1 VIETVNEQF
10 VITARAKGVSR
21 LRVLF
26 LHVLPNTLNPIL
38 SFLGL
43 QIGKL
48 VGGSIITESIYA
60 WPGVGRLLIGS
71 IFQRD
76 IPVVTAAIFI
86 MCVVIILSNLVVD
99 IALSM
104 IDPRI
109 RSA

>member
-1 VIETVNEQF
+1 
-10 VITARAKGVSR
+10 
-21 LRVLF
+21 
-26 LHVLPNTLNPIL
+26 
-38 SFLGL
+38 
-43 QIGKL
+43 
-48 VGGSIITESIYA
+48 
-60 WPGVGRLLIGS
+60 VGRLLIGS